1 MYHRE
6 FPPLLSERPV
16 FPDIDEAIA
25 YRDGLVAIGGDLSKK
40 RILSAYQQGI
50 FPWFSEHEPICWWVI
65 SPRMVLFPEQL
76 HVGRST
82 KKAMRTQP
90 YQITVDHAFQKVVGA
105 CARRKRPD
113 QNSTWIVP
121 MMQEAYCQLHKDGY
135 AHSFEYW
142 HNERLSGGLYGVL
155 IGQVFYG
162 ESMFALSDNASKIAF
177 VHTVHFL
184 KELGVKIIDCQMY
197 TDHLARFG
205 ATQIPFSQFQEH
217 LDNYCQ
223 QAIKQPILP
232 CLLSSN

>member
-16 FPDIDEAIA
+16 FPNIDEAIA

-40 RILSAYQQGI
+40 RLLSAYQQGI
-50 FPWFSEHEPICWWVI
+50 FPWFSEHEPICWWATA
-65 SPRMVLFPEQL
+65 PRMVLFPEQL
-76 HVGRST
+76 HIGRST
-82 KKAMRTQP
+82 RKAIRTQQ
-90 YQITVDHAFQKVVGA
+90 YQITINNAFQEVIRA
-105 CARRKRPD
+105 CARRKRPG

-121 MMQEAYCQLHKDGY
+121 MMQDAYCQLYEDGY

-142 HNERLSGGLYGVL
+142 QGERLTGGLYGVL

-177 VHTVHFL
+177 VHSVQFL
-184 KELGVKIIDCQMY
+184 KQLGVQIIDCQMY

-205 ATQIPFSQFQEH
+205 AVHIPFSLFRHH
-217 LDNYCQ
+217 LDNYCPQ
-223 QAIKQPILP
+223 ILQPVFP
-232 CLLSSN
+232 CLLTTN